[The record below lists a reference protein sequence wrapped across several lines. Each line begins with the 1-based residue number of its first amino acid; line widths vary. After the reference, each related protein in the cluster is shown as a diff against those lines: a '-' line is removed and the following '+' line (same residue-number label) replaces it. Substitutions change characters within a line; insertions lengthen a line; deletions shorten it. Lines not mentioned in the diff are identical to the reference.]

1 MSLTAAQ
8 INTFHMVATCC
19 LANLGSQLAKMEKIC
34 DPSYKCLEEKA
45 EYVRMLL
52 SEICGYIPDGEEV
65 LPYIYLTGKNVT
77 AGDTIQI
84 LVDGEPIMNVYVF
97 VHNSAIDVPAI
108 INAIEDYGTGFVLI
122 VEEVANTP
130 NGYLATLIAPEE
142 SGSQYSNSIVT
153 ATTTG
158 TFDFYGGIMT
168 TGIDAVENN
177 CIDYDDMEKIMR
189 KIATELNICSPFE
202 SLPETT
208 LLTNPCG
215 CC

>member
-1 MSLTAAQ
+1 MLTAEQ

-52 SEICGYIPDGEEV
+52 SEICGYIPDGEEILPMVSISGAAGGIGDTLQFEVNGVAIMDVYTLESGTWGSNV
-65 LPYIYLTGKNVT
+65 LAIIAAIEEYSGFTASVIDGIGYLVAPEGSGSEYSDAVVT
-77 AGDTIQI
+77 A
-84 LVDGEPIMNVYVF
+84 N
-97 VHNSAIDVPAI
+97 
-108 INAIEDYGTGFVLI
+108 
-122 VEEVANTP
+122 
-130 NGYLATLIAPEE
+130 
-142 SGSQYSNSIVT
+142 
-153 ATTTG
+153 TTG
-158 TFDFYGGIMT
+158 SLLVFINENMT

>member
-52 SEICGYIPDGEEV
+52 SEICGYIPEGEEI
-65 LPYIYLTGKNVT
+65 LPQVNITGSGGM
-77 AGDTIQI
+77 AGDTIQFE
-84 LVDGEPIMNVYVF
+84 VNGEPIMNVYTVSSGTF
-97 VHNSAIDVPAI
+97 ADN
-108 INAIEDYGTGFVLI
+108 INALIEAIEEYSGFQGI
-122 VEEVANTP
+122 VE
-130 NGYLATLIAPEE
+130 NGLYYLIAPEGT
-142 SGSQYSNSIVT
+142 GSEYSSAVVT
-153 ATTTG
+153 VNTTG
-158 TFDFYGGIMT
+158 TLLVYGGIMT
-168 TGIDAVENN
+168 TGIDSVENN